1 MCAEGRA
8 LAVLCKEWAVQA
20 WDGAGKPPGMEQRQC
35 SRLMG
40 FSSLCFMLFG
50 LLLLAGSCICPSAW
64 LHLVRGCCELC
75 DSRGCTRMRTEK
87 R

>member
-50 LLLLAGSCICPSAW
+50 LLFACRVVHLSKCLAAPSA
-64 LHLVRGCCELC
+64 
-75 DSRGCTRMRTEK
+75 RMLRAL
-87 R
+87 